1 MQKHK
6 DCAAHHQSDLLAAK
20 HQLLTIQFGQAQMR
34 LANGIIQIRYVAT
47 LDSHPPCSD

>member
-20 HQLLTIQFGQAQMR
+20 HQLLMIQFGQAQTR
-34 LANGIIQIRYVAT
+34 LAKGVIQIPYAAT
-47 LDSHPPCSD
+47 LDSYPPCSD

>member
-20 HQLLTIQFGQAQMR
+20 HQLLTIQFGQAQTR
-34 LANGIIQIRYVAT
+34 LANGAIQIPDLAT
-47 LDSHPPCSD
+47 IDSHHPCSD